1 MISRTVFAMTALAI
15 GITAVAAQDV
25 IAERKA
31 LMKRSGDQGKIG
43 VQMIKGE
50 APFDLAKAQGIFIV
64 YADKAAKLVSLF
76 PESSK
81 SGDTRALPT
90 IWEKSAEWK
99 ESIDKFAADVKA
111 AQAAAKDAD
120 SFKTAFETV
129 GKNCGGCHRTFRK
142 PQS

>member
-1 MISRTVFAMTALAI
+1 MMSRTVLAIAALAI
-15 GITAVAAQDV
+15 GITAVVAQDV

-50 APFDLAKAQGIFIV
+50 APFDLAKAQGIFNV
-64 YADKAAKLVSLF
+64 YSDKAAKLISLF

-81 SGDTRALPT
+81 SGDTRALPA
-90 IWEKSAEWK
+90 IWEKPAEWK
-99 ESIDKFAADVKA
+99 ASIDKFAADIKA
-111 AQAAAKDAD
+111 AQAATKDAE

-129 GKNCGGCHRTFRK
+129 GKNCGGCHRIFRK